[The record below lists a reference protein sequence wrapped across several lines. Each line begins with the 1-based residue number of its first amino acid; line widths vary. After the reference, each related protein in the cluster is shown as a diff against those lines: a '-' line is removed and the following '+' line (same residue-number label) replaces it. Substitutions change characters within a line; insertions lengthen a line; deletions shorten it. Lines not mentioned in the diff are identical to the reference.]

1 MRIPGNIEGIAYRL
15 VAVGIALDH
24 LSTRIGLLNPMIREF
39 NQFTVNLAQNS
50 LWLPFDAFMLSVAIA
65 IPALFIRKTHLDGR
79 KVMLLFPL
87 IFGAARLGAA
97 LHTFAL
103 IILWA

>member
-15 VAVGIALDH
+15 VALGISLDH

-39 NQFTVNLAQNS
+39 NQYTVHLAQNN

-65 IPALFIRKTHLDGR
+65 IPALFIRKTRLDGR

-97 LHTFAL
+97 LHNFAL

>member
-1 MRIPGNIEGIAYRL
+1 LRIPGNIEGIAYRL

-39 NQFTVNLAQNS
+39 NQFTVNLAQNN

-65 IPALFIRKTHLDGR
+65 IPALFIRKTRLDGR

-87 IFGAARLGAA
+87 IFGVARLGAA
-97 LHTFAL
+97 LHNFAL

>member
-1 MRIPGNIEGIAYRL
+1 MRIPGNIEGISYRL

-39 NQFTVNLAQNS
+39 NPFTVLLAQRN
-50 LWLPFDAFMLSVAIA
+50 LWLPFDVFMLTAAIA
-65 IPALFIRKTHLDGR
+65 IPALLIRKTRLDGR

-87 IFGAARLGAA
+87 LFGAARLGAA
-97 LHTFAL
+97 LHNFAL
-103 IILWA
+103 ILLWA